1 MTFFKIHDKIYSEG
15 KNRLNNEARME
26 KSRLMNNKII
36 TFDTTLRDGA
46 QSPGITFSLKD
57 KLNIIDLLDS
67 FGIDYIEAGNP
78 GGVPKDA
85 ELFKL
90 VKERNYRS
98 RICAFSPT
106 CRVNSSPENDSNLK
120 AVLDTGVNHIAIVG
134 KASMLHVKEVLKTSG
149 EENLR
154 MIRDTVKYLVSN
166 NKNVI
171 FDAEHFFDGYFDNS
185 EYSLKVLKEAFD
197 AGADTVVLCDTN
209 GGTLPSGIA
218 EAVRTVKVSFPNKNI
233 GIHCHNDMGM
243 ATAATLRAVEE
254 GAFHVQATFLGFG
267 ERCGNADFTT
277 LLPVLMYKMNCK
289 LNCADQMKS
298 LTMMSRRLSD
308 IANVIFDE
316 KKPFVGENAFT
327 HKAGMHAD
335 AVNKDPKTSELI
347 APELVGNRRTFAIS
361 ELSGKSSLIDK
372 VKEIDPDTDKNS
384 PVLDDLLSLIKAHEN
399 EGYYYE
405 NADASLE
412 LMILDALGR
421 RKNYFLLRSFKLLLS
436 EPETHAPATATI
448 KIEVDGA
455 EEMTASEGNGPIN
468 AMDKVLRKALLH
480 FYPVIEEMR
489 LIDYKVRVLD
499 SDSKT
504 EAIVRV
510 LIESGDKSSTWNT
523 VGVSTDI
530 IEASWRALLD
540 SIEYF
545 LYKRGYPGLEKEETI

>member
-1 MTFFKIHDKIYSEG
+1 
-15 KNRLNNEARME
+15 
-26 KSRLMNNKII
+26 MNKKII

-46 QSPGITFSLKD
+46 QSPGISFSLKD
-57 KLNIIDLLDS
+57 KLSIIDLLDS

-85 ELFKL
+85 ELFRII
-90 VKERNYRS
+90 KEKNYRS

-106 CRVNSSPENDSNLK
+106 CKVNSLPENDLNLK
-120 AVLDTGVNHIAIVG
+120 AVLDTGVNHVAIVG
-134 KASMLHVKEVLKTSG
+134 KASMLHVNEVLKTDG

-154 MIRDTVKYLVSN
+154 MIRDTVNYLVSK
-166 NKNVI
+166 NKSVI
-171 FDAEHFFDGYFDNS
+171 FDAEHFFDGFYDNR
-185 EYSLKVLKEAFD
+185 EYALLVLKEAFD

-209 GGTLPSGIA
+209 GGSLPSEIA
-218 EAVRTVKVSFPNKNI
+218 EAVRTVKLRYPEKNI

-243 ATAATLRAVEE
+243 AAAATLRAVEE
-254 GAFHVQATFLGFG
+254 GALHVQATFLGFG

-277 LLPVLMYKMNCK
+277 LLPVMMYKMNCR
-289 LNCADQMKS
+289 LNCAEQMKS
-298 LTMMSRRLSD
+298 LTIMSRRLSD

-316 KKPFVGENAFT
+316 KRPFVGENAFT

-335 AVNKDPKTSELI
+335 AVNKDPRTSELI
-347 APELVGNRRTFAIS
+347 SPELVGNRRNFAIS
-361 ELSGKSSLIDK
+361 ELSGKSSLIYK
-372 VKEIDPDTDKNS
+372 VKEIEPNIERNS
-384 PVLDDLLSLIKAHEN
+384 PVIDKLLSGIKTHEN

-412 LMILDALGR
+412 LLILEALER
-421 RKNYFLLRSFKLLLS
+421 RKKYFLLRSFKLFLS
-436 EPETHAPATATI
+436 EPESHSPATATI

-455 EEMTASEGNGPIN
+455 EEMTASEGNGPVN

-499 SDSKT
+499 SDAKT

-510 LIESGDKSSTWNT
+510 LIESGDDSSTWNT

-540 SIEYF
+540 SVEYF
-545 LYKRGYPGLEKEETI
+545 LYKRGYPGLENSI